1 MKNSNS
7 NYQQI
12 DYNSIVEEERF
23 AYINSSNDKIIEY
36 VGRSN
41 NLLEKFVLLR
51 RYTGPQSNV
60 SEKIIKTDL
69 QIDNPINN
77 TSGDGHKNGNNF
89 EIKASIHA
97 KDCALNIR
105 QIRPHHTIDFYIVIH
120 LDIFSE
126 TEATVTTYKIPSN
139 DLYNVIPQFGGYT
152 HGTVKNNGK
161 ITIDSIYDDKH
172 SFEYS
177 ITYSPMKKTKGK
189 NKEIKEFLEQYITLY
204 DPKNF

>member
-1 MKNSNS
+1 MKNSN
-7 NYQQI
+7 NTYQLI
-12 DYNSIVEEERF
+12 DYNSIVEEERY
-23 AYINSSNDKIIEY
+23 AYNNFSNHKIIEHISQ
-36 VGRSN
+36 SN
-41 NLLEKFVLLR
+41 NLLEKFVYLR
-51 RYTGPQSNV
+51 RYTGPQSNI
-60 SEKIIKTDL
+60 SEKIIKNDL
-69 QIDNPINN
+69 QINNPINN

-89 EIKASIHA
+89 EIKVSIHS

-120 LDIFSE
+120 LDIFSL
-126 TEATVTTYKIPSN
+126 TEATVTTYKIPAT
-139 DLYNVIPQFGGYT
+139 DLYNVIPKFGGYT
-152 HGTVKNNGK
+152 HGTVKEKGK

-177 ITYSPMKKTKGK
+177 ITYSPMKNNKGK